1 MVVMIITYFGKE
13 FFKVQ
18 QGDLVIAFNPISK
31 DSNYKEKIARFGAQ
45 VALITTNHSDYNG
58 IDTVTYGDSIPFT
71 ISGAGDYEVKDVA
84 VKGVI
89 NWSEIENK
97 KYVNTSYSLIF
108 DLLKISFLG
117 ALSSPDI
124 SNETREAVDSSDI
137 LFVPIGG
144 RAFLEPSVAYKLAV
158 SLEPK
163 IIIPMDYDDASLKIF
178 LKEGG
183 DDKIQPIDKLT
194 LKKKDLEGKEGDI
207 VVLCKN

>member
-1 MVVMIITYFGKE
+1 MIITYFGKQ
-13 FFKVQ
+13 FFKIQ
-18 QGDLVIAFNPISK
+18 QGDLVVAINPISK

-124 SNETREAVDSSDI
+124 SNETREAVD
-137 LFVPIGG
+137 
-144 RAFLEPSVAYKLAV
+144 
-158 SLEPK
+158 
-163 IIIPMDYDDASLKIF
+163 
-178 LKEGG
+178 
-183 DDKIQPIDKLT
+183 
-194 LKKKDLEGKEGDI
+194 
-207 VVLCKN
+207 

>member
-1 MVVMIITYFGKE
+1 MIITYLGKQ

-45 VALITTNHSDYNG
+45 VALITTNHPDYNG
-58 IDTVTYGDSIPFT
+58 IDTVTYGEAVPLT
-71 ISGAGDYEVKDVA
+71 ISGAGDYEAKDVT
-84 VKGVI
+84 VKGAM
-89 NWSEIENK
+89 NWTEIGSK

-108 DLLKISFLG
+108 DSIKISFLG

-124 SNETREAVDSSDI
+124 SSETREAIDSPDI

-144 RAFLEPSVAYKLAV
+144 RGLLEPSIAYKLAV

-183 DDKIQPIDKLT
+183 DEKIQPLDKLT
-194 LKKKDLEGKEGDI
+194 LKRKDLEGKEGDI
-207 VVLCKN
+207 VVLSY

>member
-1 MVVMIITYFGKE
+1 MIITYFGKE